1 MGTSQLLRMLT
12 SLKKQE
18 KASSKTIF
26 NYTIP
31 DLWNCF
37 NFEATRTTP
46 WGELL
51 VNPYSFYRS
60 AIEDYILGT
69 EAYDTKTDYQ
79 QPLSKLITVTDD
91 EKNGDWLRKAS
102 VYSMMVRTSTAWDHD
117 RSGDLEE
124 QNLYGLKETGTFVKS
139 LALLPLLKKM
149 GITTVYLLPISQ
161 FSLRDKKGDLGSPY
175 AVSSFCQLDPALYDN
190 MVPELTLAEQFQA
203 FVEACHIVGLRV
215 AIDFIPRTNSVE
227 SELILDH
234 PDWFYWIHL
243 DQKQNYYPPHVPHV
257 GGNTQPTDELLPFV
271 YQSDDVWQHI
281 RRFTIAPNLTDAK
294 SWKKFVENYQKKPH
308 PDGLLSAIES
318 TFGITIAP
326 AFSDHINDP
335 QPPWTDVTFFRLYND
350 HPVIAQQYVD
360 NNQAPYI
367 LFDTIKG
374 NAFKGNVPNQEL
386 WDTLAHVLPFY
397 QENFGIDG
405 ARIDMGHAL
414 PSELVHQILTTARQY
429 DANFAFIAEELYA
442 SKAWEA
448 RHNGYNMIIGQGFFK
463 EPRIWDHEMHNFM
476 FESRNLPCPVFA
488 AGETHDSPRLAARD
502 GGRSLAKMLTALNMF
517 MPNGIPFINSGQE
530 VYETQP
536 MNTGLDCRPNEA
548 YMLAPNDPYNGKL
561 ALFDKVTFH
570 WLNDNRWDL
579 ADMLDT
585 LSTIRQTYL
594 DTLLDM
600 DGFLPVGFDSYTHHG
615 LGFGYSITN
624 EIEQDYDNMLIIFA
638 NTDVYTHHDFTIK
651 LSEMRHK
658 AGNHARH
665 AKVLYSTHQWC
676 DELWDDAF
684 DQNWNLP
691 VSLAPGEVRIFLI

>member
-1 MGTSQLLRMLT
+1 MATSQLLRALT

-18 KASSKTIF
+18 KASHKTIF
-26 NYTIP
+26 NYTVP

-37 NFEATRTTP
+37 GFQADRTTP

-60 AIEDYILGT
+60 AIEDYVLKT
-69 EAYDTKTDYQ
+69 ASYSEKTDYT
-79 QPLSKLITVTDD
+79 QPLSKLVPVTEA
-91 EKNGDWLRKAS
+91 EKNGDWMRQAS

-117 RSGDLEE
+117 RSGDLETE
-124 QNLYGLKETGTFVKS
+124 NLYGLKETGTFIKS
-139 LALLPLLKKM
+139 IALLPLLKKM
-149 GITTVYLLPISQ
+149 GINTVYLLPISQ

-175 AVSSFCQLDPALYDN
+175 AVSSFCNIDPALYDE
-190 MVPELTLAEQFQA
+190 MIPELTLEEQFQA
-203 FVEACHIVGLRV
+203 FVEACHIAGMRV

-243 DQKQNYYPPHVPHV
+243 DQKQNYFPPHVPNV
-257 GGNTQPTDELLPFV
+257 GGNTQPTEELLPFV
-271 YQSDDVWQHI
+271 YQSHDVWEHI
-281 RRFTIAPNLTDAK
+281 RRFTTAPNMTDPKAWAAFVK
-294 SWKKFVENYQKKPH
+294 NYKKNPH
-308 PDGLLSAIES
+308 PNGLLSAIEEQ
-318 TFGITIAP
+318 FGITVAP

-350 HPVIAQQYVD
+350 HPAAAQNFVSSE
-360 NNQAPYI
+360 QAPYI

-374 NAFKGNVPNQEL
+374 NAFKGHVPNQGL
-386 WDTLAHVLPFY
+386 WDTLSNVLPFY
-397 QENFGIDG
+397 QKNFGIDG

-414 PSELVHQILTTARQY
+414 PSELVTQILTTARTF
-429 DANFAFIAEELYA
+429 DADFAFIAEELYA

-463 EPRIWDHEMHNFM
+463 QPRIWDHQMHNFM
-476 FESRNLPCPVFA
+476 FESRHLPCPVFA
-488 AGETHDSPRLAARD
+488 AGETHDSPRLAARE
-502 GGRSLAKMLTALNMF
+502 GGRTLSKMLTALNMF

-548 YMLAPNDPYNGKL
+548 YMLDHKDPYNGKL

-579 ADMLDT
+579 ADMLES
-585 LSTIRQTYL
+585 LSTIRNNHL
-594 DTLLDM
+594 ATLLDM
-600 DGFLPVGFDSYTHHG
+600 DAFLPIGFDSFTNHG
-615 LGFGYSITN
+615 LGFGYAIKT
-624 EIEQDYDNMLIIFA
+624 EGHQDYDNMLVVFA
-638 NTDVYTHHDFTIK
+638 NTDVYTHHDFTIN
-651 LSEMRHK
+651 LSELRHK
-658 AGNHARH
+658 AGNNARH
-665 AKVLYSTHQWC
+665 ANVLHSTVNWS

-684 DQNWNLP
+684 DHNWNLP
-691 VSLAPGEVRIFLI
+691 VSLAPGEVRVFLI